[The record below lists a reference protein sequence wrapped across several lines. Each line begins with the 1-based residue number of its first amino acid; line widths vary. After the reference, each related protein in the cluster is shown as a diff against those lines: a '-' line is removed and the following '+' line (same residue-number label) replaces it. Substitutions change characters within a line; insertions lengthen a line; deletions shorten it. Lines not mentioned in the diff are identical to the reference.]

1 MGAAEAGGQKLPL
14 GHIKHSDGPLTAL
27 YHLSAHPVHSAPV
40 KPGRQTQSDGSVE
53 RGSDM
58 VLAGHCTAKEYRQK
72 KSAGQSVQSPAPS
85 SDLKVPDGHFWHDA
99 PAKPASH
106 LHSRMLAESGG
117 AIVLLGHTLGW
128 TDALAQK

>member
-1 MGAAEAGGQKLPL
+1 MAEVGGQKLPL
-14 GHIKHSDGPLTAL
+14 GHIIHSDGPLTAL
-27 YHLSAHPVHSAPV
+27 YHPSTHPLHSVPV

-58 VLAGHCTAKEYRQK
+58 VLVGHCTAEEYRQK

-106 LHSRMLAESGG
+106 LQSSMLTESGG
-117 AIVLLGHTLGW
+117 EMVLLGHALGW
-128 TDALAQK
+128 TDASVQK